1 MLLVEMVCLKIK
13 FVFFKFFNS
22 FYLIKINQILSILKT
37 RVFVTNSLTFLP
49 DCDRIFVIDNGT
61 ITVFNS
67 FDELIKREDFSE
79 FLGKNLKSPEEKDKE
94 EGD

>member
-1 MLLVEMVCLKIK
+1 MDCLKIK

-94 EGD
+94 EAEGI

>member
-1 MLLVEMVCLKIK
+1 MLLVKMVCLKTK

-22 FYLIKINQILSILKT
+22 FHLIKQILSILKT

-79 FLGKNLKSPEEKDKE
+79 FLGKNLKTPEEKNKE
-94 EGD
+94 EAEGI